1 MLLLSFKIPP
11 WLGYKYDKIKYHGLN
26 IKYVCQYLIE
36 FKRETFI
43 PSPPC
48 EKCNSPGTT
57 MMWEGWAMWR
67 GPGGWATTWRETT
80 DRGDL
85 LRVKRHSWKWN
96 LQYQPPNQCHLK
108 PRWNLLK
115 SLTNKTV
122 RMVTISHQ
130 VLEWFS
136 GSHTEPKQSV
146 IASWND
152 LWYHHRSKN
161 DVTWSFFRQK
171 EEMNKGPSSRL
182 RPQRHSSLILR
193 QKVCTARKGLP
204 DFFLTHP
211 PRNH

>member
-1 MLLLSFKIPP
+1 MRSATPQGPP
-11 WLGYKYDKIKYHGLN
+11 W
-26 IKYVCQYLIE
+26 
-36 FKRETFI
+36 
-43 PSPPC
+43 C
-48 EKCNSPGTT
+48 EKAEPCG
-57 MMWEGWAMWR
+57 EGLEVELPHGER
-67 GPGGWATTWRETT
+67 PQTEET
-80 DRGDL
+80 L